1 MSDLFLT
8 ESTQPSALELQLQL
22 LHSRLEQNAG
32 IHGLLDIAYTT
43 VDSPLGSLL
52 LAATDVGLL
61 RVAFAREDHD
71 VVLETLA
78 ARVSPRILRAPKRL
92 DSAAFELDEYFS
104 GARRAFDLQLDLSLS
119 GGFRRLVQGHLPDI
133 AYGMTESYKQVAE
146 LVGNPKAVRAVGTA
160 CATNPLPVVVPCH
173 RVLRTDGS
181 LGGYIG
187 GLEAK
192 TALLALERRVAAG

>member
-8 ESTQPSALELQLQL
+8 ESTAPSGLELQL
-22 LHSRLEQNAG
+22 LHRRLEQNAG
-32 IHGLLDIAYTT
+32 AHGLLDIAYTT
-43 VDSPLGSLL
+43 IDSPLGSLL

-61 RVAFAREDHD
+61 RVAFAREGHD
-71 VVLETLA
+71 LVLETLS
-78 ARVSPRILRAPKRL
+78 ARVSPRILHAPRRL
-92 DSAAFELDEYFS
+92 DSAAFELDEYFR
-104 GARRAFDLQLDLSLS
+104 GARRSFDLKLDLSLS

-133 AYGMTESYKQVAE
+133 AYGTTESYKQVAE

-192 TALLALERRVAAG
+192 TALLALERSELTP